1 MDAKIILKRDN
12 ADVKK
17 PLHLKSNVFLLYA
30 PRKIKT
36 EPMDFQRINSGIL
49 VFIPKN
55 ANGFVTSKFREDKIN
70 EICTREQR
78 LWVEVILS
86 FTYRKTKGPCSR
98 VFCSRTR
105 TFTISAMKRQGKLKR
120 RPGKKA
126 RKSYRGRKT
135 RQIGGFLNA
144 MTSPMQ
150 VETLLTKEQ
159 SFHLE

>member
-17 PLHLKSNVFLLYA
+17 HLHLKSNVFLLYA
-30 PRKIKT
+30 PRKIKI

-78 LWVEVILS
+78 LWVEIINKSCSLPIEIP
-86 FTYRKTKGPCSR
+86 KGH
-98 VFCSRTR
+98 V
-105 TFTISAMKRQGKLKR
+105 L
-120 RPGKKA
+120 
-126 RKSYRGRKT
+126 
-135 RQIGGFLNA
+135 GFFVA
-144 MTSPMQ
+144 EP
-150 VETLLTKEQ
+150 E
-159 SFHLE
+159 HLQFQQ